1 MEAKADIGLDKV
13 PVEILLKIAG
23 FLKSEKD
30 LGALV
35 RSSRCLYITLN
46 GVLYERNVFEA
57 HPEHSCVLWAARN
70 DSLNTIKLAYAHG
83 ADLNLYDPRSELR
96 ITIVWSKRKKVDA
109 RKIFS
114 PLHVSVMKGYH
125 HITRY
130 LLDHGASVDI
140 PSVGLCSCHAMNFR
154 PLFPAWYPLHTALV
168 HAKEGEISSEMLI
181 RHGARKVAAE
191 CPGLS
196 FQTISYQPS
205 LARLVADLGGL
216 REGNVDAL
224 GYAPLHLASLDGMDD
239 VVEMILENPEANV
252 KVRTLE
258 ENSTVLHCAV
268 RQRNLNTTKRLLEV
282 PGVEVETTDAHNRNV
297 VYAAARGYN
306 DGTVASIISL
316 LVERGANI
324 NLPDETGVTPLY
336 AAASRI
342 LIYDYPNFKA
352 VEALLAHGADPFLYQ
367 KNEHGWTI
375 FHQLLRQAPNF
386 GEVVNPRRAA
396 LKRLIELGLDFDTC
410 SCTTQDEYGLDFDS
424 DATPL
429 FFAAAQAQDPEC
441 TEILLKAGARPNTP
455 VLNRE
460 NPEHMQTQSFL
471 AGVFRH
477 LWWET
482 ESRGF
487 APPLSQAGE
496 IVALLLKYGASLE
509 DIDGVE
515 SALEFVCRCPEER
528 MDYSH
533 LDFVLKH
540 ATREN
545 VSPEHVEGVINGNR
559 LESSITKGA
568 IADHHRIVAHKLIK
582 FGERLFPGEI
592 STEEIVDD
600 VMDVDVDADDDS
612 DDTCTE

>member
-35 RSSRCLYITLN
+35 RSSRRSYITLN

-57 HPEHSCVLWAARN
+57 HPKHSCVLWAARN

-196 FQTISYQPS
+196 FQTISHQPS

-239 VVEMILENPEANV
+239 VVEMILENPEANIQ
-252 KVRTLE
+252 VRTLE
-258 ENSTVLHCAV
+258 ENST
-268 RQRNLNTTKRLLEV
+268 
-282 PGVEVETTDAHNRNV
+282 
-297 VYAAARGYN
+297 
-306 DGTVASIISL
+306 
-316 LVERGANI
+316 
-324 NLPDETGVTPLY
+324 DETGVTPLY

-396 LKRLIELGLDFDTC
+396 LKRLIELGLEFDTC

-509 DIDGVE
+509 DVDGVE

-559 LESSITKGA
+559 LEFSHTEGA
-568 IADHHRIVAHKLIK
+568 VADHHRIVAHKLIK
-582 FGERLFPGEI
+582 FGEREFPGEI
-592 STEEIVDD
+592 LTEEIADD
-600 VMDVDVDADDDS
+600 VMDVDADADSDS